1 MRYLYFVM
9 ILLVISAGCKDRIS
23 TRKKIPSGI
32 TGKETMAKILADI
45 HIAESMVPNT
55 GKNDSNAKKLN
66 ILYFVIFKKYG
77 ITEQQ
82 FRRSM
87 DYYTRNPDVLA
98 EVYDMSTEILNT
110 RKVEWGYIFHLLSS
124 VFVTKI
130 SVCNEYPKIKCYCT
144 LILSRYRLYQFVRD
158 LLKNLELHLYL
169 ILAIVLSHLLPN
181 CQF

>member
-1 MRYLYFVM
+1 
-9 ILLVISAGCKDRIS
+9 
-23 TRKKIPSGI
+23 
-32 TGKETMAKILADI
+32 MAKILADI

-110 RKVEWGYIFHLLSS
+110 RKVE
-124 VFVTKI
+124 
-130 SVCNEYPKIKCYCT
+130 
-144 LILSRYRLYQFVRD
+144 
-158 LLKNLELHLYL
+158 
-169 ILAIVLSHLLPN
+169 
-181 CQF
+181 